1 MEKMTTENAS
11 SKGEWS
17 SRSIGSKLQHKIFY
31 LLINFGGRRAAYAL
45 LRFVVFWYVL
55 FYPSIRRKSSYYLT
69 HRFPNDNGM
78 KMFLHT
84 YRMCLMLGKALVDRA
99 IVGILGPGKMR
110 VTLHGKE
117 KLLDV
122 LKENKGLILINAHVG
137 CWQAAMSAM
146 TFMDTSVSMLM
157 RREDGDIDRH
167 YFEHS
172 GQESPYNIID
182 PTGPMGGV
190 LEMMNVLKRNE
201 ILSVM
206 GDRVFGNPKNSV
218 RVPFLGQDAAF
229 PISAFKLAAAHGSPC
244 AVLLSHKSG
253 PASYELELVRII
265 RVKEGGVQKKNDGI
279 LEDAVREFSETL
291 EAFCQR
297 NPYQFFNF
305 FDMWE

>member
-1 MEKMTTENAS
+1 MSHVVPQLDTDCRHDRRHTELTGTDSEGFIGPKEVTCKDNNYCMQGNQRHRPKQDS
-11 SKGEWS
+11 NS
-17 SRSIGSKLQHKIFY
+17 SRQCQLPRRRMLREQTFHGAQGVQKRNFFTFQFAIFTDLQLLMWPGRYGS
-31 LLINFGGRRAAYAL
+31 
-45 LRFVVFWYVL
+45 
-55 FYPSIRRKSSYYLT
+55 
-69 HRFPNDNGM
+69 
-78 KMFLHT
+78 
-84 YRMCLMLGKALVDRA
+84 
-99 IVGILGPGKMR
+99 
-110 VTLHGKE
+110 
-117 KLLDV
+117 
-122 LKENKGLILINAHVG
+122 
-137 CWQAAMSAM
+137 
-146 TFMDTSVSMLM
+146 
-157 RREDGDIDRH
+157 
-167 YFEHS
+167 S
-172 GQESPYNIID
+172 GQ
-182 PTGPMGGV
+182 
-190 LEMMNVLKRNE
+190 
-201 ILSVM
+201 M